1 MLAQSTGLWLI
12 ELLYIYYILKNDA
25 NLEQLTGYMTS
36 LKKYCTI
43 LINISIFCMDVDN
56 LKVYLSMNSV
66 EFCLTI
72 CIRYL
77 IVKKL

>member
-1 MLAQSTGLWLI
+1 LI
-12 ELLYIYYILKNDA
+12 ELLYIYYILKNDV
-25 NLEQLTGYMTS
+25 NLEQLTGYMAS

-43 LINISIFCMDVDN
+43 LINISIVCMDVDN